1 MKVRF
6 LFTMLLSVITVVAD
20 AQGVPPAPEGKSVVY
35 FVRTSSLGFANSFA
49 YFDSTKFIGKFGAPK
64 YLRYECNPGHHFFWA
79 KSENVDFVDA
89 TVEEGKIYFIY
100 VDADAGV
107 EKPIVKLEP
116 VDPKNLDVM
125 ARIFKLMNKKSPV
138 VIDPE
143 DLASDAKEFKPEIKK
158 ALSQHAA
165 DHATDGSTAVLTND
179 MFYPFK

>member
-1 MKVRF
+1 M
-6 LFTMLLSVITVVAD
+6 
-20 AQGVPPAPEGKSVVY
+20 Y
-35 FVRTSSLGFANSFA
+35 FVRTSSLGFANGFA

-64 YLRYECNPGHHFFWA
+64 YLRYECSPDITSSGQNLRMLISSTPLLEVA
-79 KSENVDFVDA
+79 
-89 TVEEGKIYFIY
+89 KIYFIY
-100 VDADAGV
+100 VDADTGV

-143 DLASDAKEFKPEIKK
+143 DLATDTKEYKPEIKK
-158 ALSQHAA
+158 VLAQHAA
-165 DHATDGSTAVLTND
+165 DHSTAGSTAVLTND